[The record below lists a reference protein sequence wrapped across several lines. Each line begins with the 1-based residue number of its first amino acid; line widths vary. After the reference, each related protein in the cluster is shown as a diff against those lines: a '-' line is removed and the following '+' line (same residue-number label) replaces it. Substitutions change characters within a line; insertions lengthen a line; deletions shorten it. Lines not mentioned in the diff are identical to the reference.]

1 MQKKYR
7 YRSAIS
13 GLTVTK
19 EYALANPD
27 ITVKEAIENEKTEK
41 TEITENLQL
50 ERDEPEIER
59 RKI

>member
-27 ITVKEAIENEKTEK
+27 ITVRETVATEEPETEK
-41 TEITENLQL
+41 DESETEENSNLK
-50 ERDEPEIER
+50 DA
-59 RKI
+59 